1 MAYIALAHQAV
12 MDAWDPLRK
21 VGWSR
26 IKHTNLQNCRCGHPG
41 KINLIQKHP
50 GCKKGAA
57 KNLKKGRDEKEL
69 KSKWAAKAGVVLVL
83 MRIKF

>member
-1 MAYIALAHQAV
+1 MHACMGFI
-12 MDAWDPLRK
+12 
-21 VGWSR
+21 
-26 IKHTNLQNCRCGHPG
+26 IQNT
-41 KINLIQKHP
+41 LSV
-50 GCKKGAA
+50 KKGAA